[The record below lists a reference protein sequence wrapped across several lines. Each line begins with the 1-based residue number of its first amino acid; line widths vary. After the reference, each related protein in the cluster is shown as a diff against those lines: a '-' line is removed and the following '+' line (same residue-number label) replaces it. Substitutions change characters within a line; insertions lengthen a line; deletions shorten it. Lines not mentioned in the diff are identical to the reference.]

1 MVKGSDV
8 NRLLLHVRS
17 CVPVTES
24 AWSCCSYLG
33 HCASQTVSWPSCSVL
48 VCLLAAETWTTSYSL
63 RFRPHLEVWAGPC
76 WCVLPWPPWSKLIL
90 CDISAEDLRQTAL
103 YSFHS
108 LSMES
113 SFDSGP
119 SKVMALEAHISSW
132 STSERFLG
140 CRPRQPCRTA
150 NSLLMLKIN

>member
-63 RFRPHLEVWAGPC
+63 RFRPHLEVWVGPC
-76 WCVLPWPPWSKLIL
+76 WCVLPWPPWSKMIL

-103 YSFHS
+103 YSYCIHCRWKAI
-108 LSMES
+108 LTRVHP
-113 SFDSGP
+113 GWWLWKP
-119 SKVMALEAHISSW
+119 TLVPGVLLKGSW
-132 STSERFLG
+132 AASQDR
-140 CRPRQPCRTA
+140 RTV

>member
-90 CDISAEDLRQTAL
+90 CDRSAEDLRQTAL
-103 YSFHS
+103 YSYSIHCRWKALLTRVHPGWWLWKPTLVPGVLLKGS
-108 LSMES
+108 WAAGQ
-113 SFDSGP
+113 DSH
-119 SKVMALEAHISSW
+119 VE
-132 STSERFLG
+132 
-140 CRPRQPCRTA
+140 QPIVC
-150 NSLLMLKIN
+150 